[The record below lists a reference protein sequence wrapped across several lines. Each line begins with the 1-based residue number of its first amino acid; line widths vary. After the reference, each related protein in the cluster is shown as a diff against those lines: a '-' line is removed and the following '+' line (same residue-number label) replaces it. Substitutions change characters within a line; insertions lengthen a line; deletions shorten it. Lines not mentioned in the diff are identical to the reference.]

1 MLEIRF
7 HGRGGQ
13 GAVTAANILAV
24 AAFKEGQH
32 CQSFPIFGGERRG
45 APVLAFT
52 RSDDR
57 KVSLRCKVY
66 EPDHVIVLDPAL
78 MQVVDVTAGLKDG
91 AWIIINTEQAPE
103 EIHLPVKFNIATVD
117 AASIAVK
124 HGLGSPQAPIVNT
137 AILGAFSRVV
147 GAVGLKA
154 VLEAVREESPVR
166 KEENAAAAE
175 EAYEHVRVA
184 KGENR

>member
-1 MLEIRF
+1 MIEVRF

-24 AAFKEGQH
+24 AAFKEGRY

-45 APVLAFT
+45 APVLGFT
-52 RSDDR
+52 RIDDE

-66 EPDHVIVLDPAL
+66 QPDHVIVLDPVL
-78 MQVVDVTAGLKDG
+78 MEVVDVTAGLKDG
-91 AWIIINTEQAPE
+91 AWITINSRQQPE
-103 EIHLPVKFNIATVD
+103 EIHLPAQFNIATVD

-124 HGLGSPQAPIVNT
+124 YGLGSPQAPIVNT

-147 GAVGLKA
+147 GIVGLEA
-154 VLEAVREESPVR
+154 TLEAIREESPVK
-166 KEENAAAAE
+166 KEENTAAAK
-175 EAYEHVRVA
+175 EAYECVRSL
-184 KGENR
+184 KRRE

>member
-24 AAFKEGQH
+24 AAFKEGQY

-52 RSDDR
+52 RIDDR

-91 AWIIINTEQAPE
+91 AWIVINTGQAPE
-103 EIHLPVKFNIATVD
+103 EVHFPAKFNIATVD

-124 HGLGSPQAPIVNT
+124 HGLGLPQAPIVNT

-147 GAVGLKA
+147 GAVGLEA
-154 VLEAVREESPVR
+154 VLEAIREESPVK
-166 KEENAAAAE
+166 KEENAAAAK
-175 EAYEHVRVA
+175 EAYELVRSC
-184 KGENR
+184 KRRE

>member
-24 AAFKEGQH
+24 AAFKEGKY

-45 APVLAFT
+45 APVLGFT
-52 RSDDR
+52 RIDDR
-57 KVSLRCKVY
+57 KISLRCKVY
-66 EPDHVIVLDPAL
+66 QPDHVIVLDTAL
-78 MQVVDVTAGLKDG
+78 MQVVDITSGLKDG

-103 EIHLPVKFNIATVD
+103 EIHLPTKFHIATVD

-137 AILGAFSRVV
+137 AILGAFSKVV
-147 GAVGLKA
+147 EAVSLKA
-154 VLEAVREESPVR
+154 VLEAIREESPVK
-166 KEENAAAAE
+166 KEENAAAAK
-175 EAYEHVRVA
+175 EAYELVRA
-184 KGENR
+184 L

>member
-24 AAFKEGQH
+24 AAFKEGKY

-45 APVLAFT
+45 APVLGFT
-52 RSDDR
+52 RIDDR
-57 KVSLRCKVY
+57 KISLRCKVY
-66 EPDHVIVLDPAL
+66 QPDHIIVLDTAL
-78 MQVVDVTAGLKDG
+78 MQVVDITSGLKDG
-91 AWIIINTEQAPE
+91 AWIIINTERAPE
-103 EIHLPVKFNIATVD
+103 EIHLPSKFNIATVD
-117 AASIAVK
+117 AATIAVR

-147 GAVGLKA
+147 GAVGLEA
-154 VLEAVREESPVR
+154 ILEAIREESPVK
-166 KEENAAAAE
+166 KEENVAAAK
-175 EAYEHVRVA
+175 EAYELVRA
-184 KGENR
+184 S

>member
-24 AAFKEGQH
+24 AAFKEGRY
-32 CQSFPIFGGERRG
+32 CQSFPVFGGERRG
-45 APVLAFT
+45 APVLGFT
-52 RSDDR
+52 RIDDK

-66 EPDHVIVLDPAL
+66 EPDHVIILDPAL
-78 MQVVDVTAGLKDG
+78 MQVVDVTAGLKDE
-91 AWIIINTEQAPE
+91 AWIVINSGQAPE
-103 EIHLPVKFNIATVD
+103 EIHLPAKFNIATVD

-124 HGLGSPQAPIVNT
+124 HGLGSPRDPIVNT

-147 GAVGLKA
+147 GAVGLEA
-154 VLEAVREESPVR
+154 VLEAIREESPVK
-166 KEENAAAAE
+166 KEENAAAAK
-175 EAYEHVRVA
+175 EAYELVRSC
-184 KGENR
+184 KRRE

>member
-24 AAFKEGQH
+24 AAFKEGKY

-45 APVLAFT
+45 APVLGFT
-52 RSDDR
+52 RIDDR
-57 KVSLRCKVY
+57 KISLRCKVY
-66 EPDHVIVLDPAL
+66 QPDHVIVLDTAL
-78 MQVVDVTAGLKDG
+78 MQVVDITSGLKDG

-103 EIHLPVKFNIATVD
+103 EIHLPTKFHIATVD

-137 AILGAFSRVV
+137 AILGAFSKVV
-147 GAVGLKA
+147 EAVSLKA
-154 VLEAVREESPVR
+154 VLEAIREESPVK
-166 KEENAAAAE
+166 KEENATAAR
-175 EAYEHVRVA
+175 EAYELVRA
-184 KGENR
+184 L

>member
-24 AAFKEGQH
+24 AAFKEGKY

-45 APVLAFT
+45 APVLGFT
-52 RSDDR
+52 RIDDR

-66 EPDHVIVLDPAL
+66 EPDHVIVLDPVL

-91 AWIIINTEQAPE
+91 AWVLINTGQEPK
-103 EIHLPVKFNIATVD
+103 EINLPSRFNVATVD
-117 AASIAVK
+117 ASSIAVK

-137 AILGAFSRVV
+137 AILGAFSKVAGV
-147 GAVGLKA
+147 IGLEA
-154 VLEAVREESPVR
+154 VLEAIKEESPTK
-166 KEENAAAAE
+166 KEENAAAAK
-175 EAYEHVRVA
+175 EAYGLV
-184 KGENR
+184 KK

>member
-24 AAFKEGQH
+24 AAFKEGQY

-52 RSDDR
+52 RIDDR

-91 AWIIINTEQAPE
+91 AWIVINTEQAPE
-103 EIHLPVKFNIATVD
+103 EIRFPAKFNIATVD

-124 HGLGSPQAPIVNT
+124 HSLGSPRDPIVNT

-147 GAVGLKA
+147 GAVGLEA
-154 VLEAVREESPVR
+154 VLEAIREESPVK
-166 KEENAAAAE
+166 KEENAAAAK
-175 EAYEHVRVA
+175 EAYELVRSC
-184 KGENR
+184 KRRE